1 MQVNIEDIGPC
12 KKKLI
17 FDVPTESIKEKL
29 EESYAKLQSSAQ
41 VPGFR
46 VGHAPRKLIENR
58 FGKDVTEEVKH
69 GLIGSSYED
78 ALKEHKI
85 KPLGE
90 PDIDEESIEFDV
102 ESGLKFTV
110 ICEVTPEF
118 DLPEY
123 KGLELEKPSTE
134 VSEEELNETVHNL
147 RRRNAIVEPTEE
159 AAAEDDVPVVD
170 CVITCEGEEI
180 HRVEDRQFSM
190 GEDNWLGGIDR
201 DFWKKLVGKK
211 AGESASG
218 EVTMP
223 EAYQKEEYRGK
234 SATVTVTIKDVKRPR
249 LPELDEEFA
258 KDLLFKSL
266 DDMNREVT
274 ERLQANKE
282 QQAQA
287 DLTRQVNEKLLAAV
301 DFELPE
307 EILKRQAER
316 LVARQK
322 MDLMYRG
329 MPADEVEKVAEKL
342 TQSSAEQSERDMRTF
357 FVLRKIAELE
367 NVEVTDNDLEAHIAE
382 LAHARGQHPAA
393 LRETLVKEG
402 QMDLLRSE
410 MIEDAVVKML
420 IEQATVTDLPAGKT
434 SAPQDTEDTEKTS
447 KKEEKS

>member
-1 MQVNIEDIGPC
+1 MQVNIEDVGPC

-17 FDVPTESIKEKL
+17 FDVPTESIREKL

-69 GLIGSSYED
+69 SLIGSSYEE

-90 PDIDEESIEFDV
+90 PDIDEDSIEFDV

-123 KGLELEKPSTE
+123 KGLELEKLSTE
-134 VSEEELNETVHNL
+134 VSEEELNEAIHNL
-147 RRRNAIVEPTEE
+147 RRRNAVIEPTEE
-159 AAAEDDVPVVD
+159 AVAEDDLPVVD
-170 CVITCEGEEI
+170 CIITCEGNEI

-190 GEDNWLGGIDR
+190 SEDNWLGGLDR

-211 AGESASG
+211 AGESANG
-218 EVTMP
+218 EVTLP
-223 EAYQKEEYRGK
+223 DTYQKEEYRGK

-249 LPELDEEFA
+249 LPELDDEFA
-258 KDLLFKSL
+258 KDLLFESL
-266 DDMNREVT
+266 DDLNREVT
-274 ERLQANKE
+274 ERLQADKE
-282 QQAQA
+282 QQARL

-307 EILKRQAER
+307 DILKRQAER
-316 LVARQK
+316 LAARQK

-329 MPADEVEKVAEKL
+329 MPADEVEKVAEEL
-342 TQSSAEQSERDMRTF
+342 THSSAEQSERDMRIF
-357 FVLRKIAELE
+357 FVLRKIADLE
-367 NVEVTDNDLEAHIAE
+367 NTEVTDNELEARIAE

-393 LRETLVKEG
+393 LHETLTREG
-402 QMDLLRSE
+402 QLELLRSE
-410 MIEDAVVKML
+410 MVEDAVVKML
-420 IEQATVTDLPAGKT
+420 IEQAKVTDLPAGQ
-434 SAPQDTEDTEKTS
+434 AGLPQEAGKTS
-447 KKEEKS
+447 KEEEKA